1 MTRLTTLLFISMAL
15 VLSHCAPAK
24 PPQTQMQIR
33 QFQTR
38 MYNITDS
45 TRALKAVMNVLQD
58 EGYIVKQA
66 NTELGLL
73 VATKE
78 APISGAGFSRFMMG
92 PEATYDTTQV
102 TECSANVTP
111 YNGQM
116 RVRVNFIQKRVNNR
130 GGVSQTVQVGDET
143 FYQNF
148 FSKVSKGIFIENQ
161 NL

>member
-1 MTRLTTLLFISMAL
+1 MKWITPLAL
-15 VLSHCAPAK
+15 VLVTTSFYHCAPAT

-33 QFQTR
+33 QYQTR
-38 MYNITDS
+38 MYDINDS
-45 TRALKAVMNVLQD
+45 IRALKAVMNVLQD

-66 NTELGLL
+66 NTDLGLL

-78 APISGAGFSRFMMG
+78 EPISGAGFSRFMMG
-92 PEATYDTTQV
+92 PEATYDTNQV
-102 TECSANVTP
+102 TECSANVTS
-111 YNGQM
+111 YNNQM
-116 RVRVNFIQKRVNNR
+116 RVRVNFIQKRVNNK
-130 GGVSQTVQVGDET
+130 GGVSQTVQVGNEA